1 MNRSD
6 GQGRNIGAIIK
17 IGGDRAYQS
26 PSTGHILLRPEH
38 GLHGRT
44 GFAATAFHEIGFLTS
59 SPPGKA

>member
-26 PSTGHILLRPEH
+26 PSTGHILLRREH
-38 GLHGRT
+38 GLRGRT
-44 GFAATAFHEIGFLTS
+44 GFAGTAFHEWDF
-59 SPPGKA
+59 